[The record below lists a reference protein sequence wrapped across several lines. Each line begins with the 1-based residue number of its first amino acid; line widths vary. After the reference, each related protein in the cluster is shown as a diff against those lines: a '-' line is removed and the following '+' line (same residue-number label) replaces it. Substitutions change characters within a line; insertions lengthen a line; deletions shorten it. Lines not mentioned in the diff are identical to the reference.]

1 MERES
6 AFPSPAAR
14 LSVSERRRADPSSHQ
29 TIPSLSLSL
38 SFFHP
43 RNARPLPHTRS
54 PAQPPCPSFP
64 RQSSRKEGAGPA
76 AAQPPPPRRRRVQVD
91 IAVMQRGARRGCI
104 LACSAP
110 FPSLPHPYARA
121 LLHGGRGRAGVVLG
135 IWKIRSRLRCTWAPR
150 ASYVGVVYNRSIS
163 MHWIEKTAGTKRFFV
178 CWKWVGASFLWVT
191 LSVCNCACLQPQ
203 A

>member
-29 TIPSLSLSL
+29 TIPSLSLSPSSPPAMRGPCHTLALQL
-38 SFFHP
+38 SLHARVFQGSQVGRKAQDLRR
-43 RNARPLPHTRS
+43 RN
-54 PAQPPCPSFP
+54 
-64 RQSSRKEGAGPA
+64 
-76 AAQPPPPRRRRVQVD
+76 RRRRVQVD
-91 IAVMQRGARRGCI
+91 IVVMQRGARRGCI